1 MEKSESHI
9 GIWLLAEN
17 SITNSYRSMLKNTVH
32 INNKEHHRLFQVH
45 LNYGNALLLYNAG
58 LSRVSDANIHVCIH
72 LTTQRSVRQSYIDPS

>member
-17 SITNSYRSMLKNTVH
+17 SIKNSYRSMLKNTVH

-45 LNYGNALLLYNAG
+45 LNFKITVTRFFCTMQALVELVMPTYTYAF
-58 LSRVSDANIHVCIH
+58 
-72 LTTQRSVRQSYIDPS
+72 T